1 MDHQPIFFYPSA
13 GSKDAWRCCHTD
25 TDAKSGLDSRDTSP
39 VAGSVAVI
47 AFMPRANA
55 QDERKHSYATL
66 LIQQIDPSITF
77 RALGTAVG
85 SLLREHISSTQS
97 RSAGITRIAGARS
110 HQTATQR
117 QHKNGSTTRFPRR
130 AASLNQLGRRT
141 NDHAHRRG
149 TAKAHA
155 LEDAAAATRTAPV
168 KEVATT

>member
-1 MDHQPIFFYPSA
+1 MPIDLLGAATRPQRWRALNDDFYLMLHQPIFFYLSA

-97 RSAGITRIAGARS
+97 RSAGITRIARARS
-110 HQTATQR
+110 HQ
-117 QHKNGSTTRFPRR
+117 
-130 AASLNQLGRRT
+130 
-141 NDHAHRRG
+141 
-149 TAKAHA
+149 
-155 LEDAAAATRTAPV
+155 AAT
-168 KEVATT
+168 